1 LIKVKYLEEVLQCHL
16 VLLLVFLLVF
26 LVILMMD
33 KTVMDKMAEEML
45 TKYLWWEQMVE
56 VEDKAVVVA
65 TIKDPKEEFRLD
77 NQETKD
83 RQFWLQDLLLSN
95 LYHSKHCSKEI
106 LKLQEDQQAR
116 EMEAEEEVAVVV
128 AVKMVATVVTI
139 VVAIEVA
146 AIVVLDPL
154 VVSVPVVIIA
164 IVTRKALQIDNP
176 LDMFL
181 HPSQLGLEI

>member
-1 LIKVKYLEEVLQCHL
+1 MIKVKYLEEVLQCHL

-83 RQFWLQDLLLSN
+83 RQFWL
-95 LYHSKHCSKEI
+95 
-106 LKLQEDQQAR
+106 
-116 EMEAEEEVAVVV
+116 
-128 AVKMVATVVTI
+128 
-139 VVAIEVA
+139 
-146 AIVVLDPL
+146 
-154 VVSVPVVIIA
+154 
-164 IVTRKALQIDNP
+164 
-176 LDMFL
+176 
-181 HPSQLGLEI
+181 